1 MGQCLIPFNP
11 FYSMNPQQKKALYVI
26 GGLLACLLL
35 WNICSTPDDPRHN
48 DWKTYFGEM
57 GDSRNIDQLIE
68 GTDTEC
74 DRWEQELAPKKLRSQ
89 RKNLPGEFTTT
100 DSDLAERLNQ
110 HKLLFEELKKA
121 HTQEQEKLLTDVEKS
136 RTDNENNPDLSA
148 ENDAILKQEAESKLL
163 PLYQKLC
170 ADSKQFDEE
179 LRLIQRSLQNGIL
192 NHHNKIFDYK
202 KWLDTELSHLNP
214 RTNMRQKRSE
224 ILKAKEIIEKH
235 REKKGGSLNINW
247 SDLLFNLCGGDS
259 NEGGVLAK
267 IDSCRNEQKYLKTNI
282 LKAINR
288 NIAMWMVYNE
298 IPQTP
303 DFPQIEI
310 NHGDTPDAK
319 LKQVKKALED
329 KKFTFT
335 PYSYQMHHID
345 EEARAYCTLKLQEP
359 PTPPFPIKEADYVFG
374 ATGDYQNIL
383 LEVVKQWA
391 ENKGKLGLSAKSLQ
405 VSSFKGNHF
414 IEITLPH
421 GSQKDTAILRIIV
434 CNESSCKKI
443 GSPAIDFY
451 LSPSKMGES
460 ALIAYDALVF
470 FSHEQGF
477 VLQREKFPSNPRY
490 YSTSALESALP
501 VLVKNN
507 EHYKFLEVRPEDQTE
522 KSHSTHGADT
532 IQIYA
537 YHNVIGANKA
547 TLTPITIDDSI
558 TIHNSPRFF
567 KPTADNIR
575 MGYYPLAYRVY
586 ASTTQNNPPR
596 RLTNLIEFMRSNE
609 ESEGQAAL
617 KSGGL
622 VGLYP
627 RPYAPRI
634 LTDED
639 IEIKEVIRAL
649 KKLKKNDF
657 GYSESD
663 TKIVGVM
670 MGYRALFESNEGDK
684 ATETLKKSTQAF
696 VEDEKGANFKEMTDA
711 IRNDI
716 KQYTA
721 NFEGNCCVCFVGHA
735 DSTGLEERN
744 NTLSI
749 ERSKTCKELFG
760 SKIEKYDGG
769 GIPCI
774 NFGSGSRMPVGSN
787 NTEIGKKQNRRAEVF
802 LIWSK
807 GTQTYD

>member
-1 MGQCLIPFNP
+1 
-11 FYSMNPQQKKALYVI
+11 MNPQQKQVFYGIVVVVVI
-26 GGLLACLLL
+26 FTIIQLCI
-35 WNICSTPDDPRHN
+35 NIFSTSNDPRDYNWEAFDDEEN
-48 DWKTYFGEM
+48 DIYKIIKKIDNASNNWETSLRPVQFRPKHTY
-57 GDSRNIDQLIE
+57 LPE
-68 GTDTEC
+68 GFSTI
-74 DRWEQELAPKKLRSQ
+74 
-89 RKNLPGEFTTT
+89 
-100 DSDLAERLNQ
+100 DSDLAERLRQ
-110 HKLLFEELKKA
+110 HNHLFEELKKA
-121 HTQEQEKLLTDVEKS
+121 HAREQDKLLTDVEEVRKN
-136 RTDNENNPDLSA
+136 NENNPDLSA
-148 ENDAILKQEAESKLL
+148 QNEAALKQEAEAKLL
-163 PLYQKLC
+163 PLYKQLC
-170 ADSKQFDEE
+170 EDSRQFNKE
-179 LRLIQRSLQNGIL
+179 LRNIQNSLQNGIL
-192 NHHNKIFDYK
+192 NYHDKVFNKYKENLDKKLKTTNPSFDVNSYKNKIGANINK
-202 KWLDTELSHLNP
+202 IKEHKSKDTVWMKLLL
-214 RTNMRQKRSE
+214 QLE
-224 ILKAKEIIEKH
+224 IVQNRIEKC
-235 REKKGGSLNINW
+235 EKIQKES
-247 SDLLFNLCGGDS
+247 
-259 NEGGVLAK
+259 
-267 IDSCRNEQKYLKTNI
+267 RNKLKQT
-282 LKAINR
+282 INR
-288 NIAMWMVYNE
+288 KIAMWMVYNE

-303 DFPQIEI
+303 DFPKIEI
-310 NHGDTPDAK
+310 NAGDTPEAK

-391 ENKGKLGLSAKSLQ
+391 ESKGKLGLSAKSLQ

-451 LSPSKMGES
+451 LSPNKMGES

-477 VLQREKFPSNPRY
+477 VLQREKFPSIPRY
-490 YSTSALESALP
+490 YSTSALESAIP

-507 EHYKFLEVRPEDQTE
+507 GHYKFLEVRPEDQTE

-537 YHNVIGANKA
+537 YHNVIGADKA

-558 TIHNSPRFF
+558 TIRNSPRFF

-575 MGYYPLAYRVY
+575 MGYYPLAYRIY

-609 ESEGQAAL
+609 EAEGQAAL

-639 IEIKEVIRAL
+639 IEIKEVIRTL
-649 KKLKKNDF
+649 KKKFKNGF

-711 IRNDI
+711 IRDDI

-721 NFEGNCCVCFVGHA
+721 NFEGDCCVCFVGHA
-735 DSTGLEERN
+735 DSTGQEERN

-749 ERSKTCKELFG
+749 ERSKTCKDLFG

-787 NTEIGKKQNRRAEVF
+787 NTESGKKQNRRAEVF